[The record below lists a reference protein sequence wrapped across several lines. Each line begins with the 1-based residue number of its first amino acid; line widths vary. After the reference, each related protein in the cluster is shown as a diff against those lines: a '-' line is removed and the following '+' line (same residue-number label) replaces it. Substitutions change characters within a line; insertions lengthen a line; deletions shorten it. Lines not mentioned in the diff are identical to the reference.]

1 MKVKEIMEM
10 NLFDEFQV
18 KKLKPT
24 QHWREKLFQEIHS
37 KAA

>member
-10 NLFDEFQV
+10 NLFHEFQV
-18 KKLKPT
+18 KKLKLT
-24 QHWREKLFQEIHS
+24 QHWREKLFQEVLS